1 MLLLQHVSMYHRN
14 KVHTDEFWRYELT
27 KNRRTVT
34 DDKANEDLWKKQLGK
49 HAEETAR
56 QKLEAETAAA
66 TLAALGAATQEK
78 KENVDQEVEGEEA
91 GRVGEEVQWLEQI
104 QRGARDQEAGVSTEL
119 KLLALQ
125 SLQTSLRFMS
135 MGMSVQQPA
144 VKTEPG
150 PAPAQEPGSYL
161 SLLAQLAKRE
171 SEERRSKS
179 EQTPGEGCAPP
190 PAQAE
195 PGPAPPTK
203 EESSVKR
210 TQLWLQQVNKYRHR
224 ADTSAPG
231 DTAANHEELWE
242 QQISRVKRRPVRSPL
257 EPEEIVIEDEVE
269 AAPPPSPAPRS
280 RTSRASTLNNNNNN
294 IIVNNNNNNSIN
306 NNNHESVTIFPAR
319 IILAHP
325 VAPPGQP
332 ATATLTFAPASQ
344 PLKVILHPAPA
355 PPQDTPPAPP
365 PADRAS
371 TDTEPSR
378 RGSRE
383 QSPASRG
390 AGAGAGPAEDG
401 SMLKSLLLDRMKRKR
416 SSSNDTDAASKKSSS
431 SNNTTGESKSSK
443 SSRPIPIPD
452 AAPNDILRK
461 RLLGWVDPPPPPAP
475 APQDAKPAAPAPA
488 SPPAPAAPRSQSS
501 SGRGGE
507 AGGAVFQLELEAPA
521 AASEDKKK
529 ENVVT
534 YANTSVLKHLL
545 HRYTETKQ

>member
-1 MLLLQHVSMYHRN
+1 MLLLLQHVSMYHRN

-78 KENVDQEVEGEEA
+78 KENVEGEVEGEEA

-104 QRGARDQEAGVSTEL
+104 QRGARDQDQGVSTEL

-150 PAPAQEPGSYL
+150 PAPAQETGSYL

-179 EQTPGEGCAPP
+179 EAAAPP
-190 PAQAE
+190 PALAE

-325 VAPPGQP
+325 VAPPGQA

-390 AGAGAGPAEDG
+390 AGTGAGPAEDG

-461 RLLGWVDPPPPPAP
+461 RLLGWVDPPQPPAP
-475 APQDAKPAAPAPA
+475 APQDAKPAAPA

-501 SGRGGE
+501 NGRGGE

>member
-1 MLLLQHVSMYHRN
+1 MLLLLQHVSMYHRN

-78 KENVDQEVEGEEA
+78 KENVEGEVEGEEA

-104 QRGARDQEAGVSTEL
+104 QRGARDQDQGVSTEL

-150 PAPAQEPGSYL
+150 PAPAQETGSYL

-179 EQTPGEGCAPP
+179 EAAAPP
-190 PAQAE
+190 PALAE

-294 IIVNNNNNNSIN
+294 IIVNNNNSIN

-325 VAPPGQP
+325 VAPPGQA

-416 SSSNDTDAASKKSSS
+416 SSSNDTDSASKKSSS

-461 RLLGWVDPPPPPAP
+461 RLLGWVDPPQPPAP
-475 APQDAKPAAPAPA
+475 APQDAKPAAPA

-501 SGRGGE
+501 NGRGGE

>member
-1 MLLLQHVSMYHRN
+1 MLLLLQHVSMYHRN

-78 KENVDQEVEGEEA
+78 KENVEGEVEGEEA

-104 QRGARDQEAGVSTEL
+104 QRGARDQDQGVSTEL

-150 PAPAQEPGSYL
+150 PAPAQETGSYL

-179 EQTPGEGCAPP
+179 EAAAPP
-190 PAQAE
+190 PALAE

-294 IIVNNNNNNSIN
+294 NNNIIVNNNNSVN

-325 VAPPGQP
+325 VAPPGQA

-416 SSSNDTDAASKKSSS
+416 SSSNDTDSASKKSSS

-461 RLLGWVDPPPPPAP
+461 RLLGWVDPPQPPAP
-475 APQDAKPAAPAPA
+475 APQDAKPAAPA

-501 SGRGGE
+501 NGRGGE